1 MQPTY
6 EQLLDMLEEQRKV
19 NDEQRKANDE
29 LGKIIEHLQKRVTE
43 LEERLGLN
51 SSNSS
56 KPPSTDQKKNKQKP
70 KGGARKGHPGH
81 FRKLS
86 DHVDKHITS
95 KVSQCGYCGSKE
107 LQKRSSQFFDQVDI
121 PEIEPFITRIE
132 CCKYRCKGCGRKQV
146 ASFPEGY
153 DKTSF
158 GPKLISFISL
168 CSSAYRMSKRTT
180 QGLLKNLLNVDISLG
195 SIPSMEKKISR
206 ALNPSFETIQKRV
219 DQTKVAYV
227 DETSFREQAQTCYV
241 WTATTDKDTLL
252 RILPTRGL
260 QSLDQIRPRS
270 HPGIT
275 VTDRYQ
281 VYDYKRQQYCLAHLY
296 RDFKKFAQR
305 DGPDGELGSRALFEM
320 DEIFKAT
327 SEPCRKTMQT
337 RVGYRKKR
345 LESILE
351 DTFANGS
358 DKMSRF
364 AERLLAQYEKL
375 FLFTRYQGVEATNNA
390 AERSLRH
397 IVLWRKTSYGT
408 QSEEGSRFMERAVSI
423 WMTLKKQGKEAF
435 CFFQDA
441 YSSTFDPRAE
451 APSI

>member
-1 MQPTY
+1 MKPTY
-6 EQLLDMLEEQRKV
+6 EELVDLVALLREENKQL
-19 NDEQRKANDE
+19 
-29 LGKIIEHLQKRVTE
+29 KRRVQQ

-51 SSNSS
+51 SENSS
-56 KPPSTDQKKNKQKP
+56 KPPSTDQKRNKQKP
-70 KGGARKGHPGH
+70 KGGAPNGHQG
-81 FRKLS
+81 RYRRLS
-86 DHVDKHITS
+86 DHVDKHIIS
-95 KVSQCGYCGSKE
+95 KVSQCQYCGSKE
-107 LQKRSSQFFDQVDI
+107 LKKRSSQFFDQVDI
-121 PEIEPFITRIE
+121 TEIQPFVSRIE
-132 CCKYRCKGCGRKQV
+132 CCKYRCKSCGRKQV

-195 SIPSMEKKISR
+195 SIPSMEKRISR
-206 ALNPSFETIQKRV
+206 ALRPSFETLQKRV
-219 DQTKVAYV
+219 GQTKTAYV

-252 RILPTRGL
+252 RILPTRSL

-296 RDFKKFAQR
+296 RDFKKFSQR

-327 SEPCRKTMQT
+327 HEPCRKTMQA

-364 AERLLAQYEKL
+364 AESLLARYEKL

-423 WMTLKKQGKEAF
+423 WMTLKKQKREPLT
-435 CFFQDA
+435 FFKQA
-441 YSSTFDPRAE
+441 YQADFDLRVAV
-451 APSI
+451 PSI

>member
-1 MQPTY
+1 MERTY
-6 EQLLDMLEEQRKV
+6 KELLQVIAEQRK
-19 NDEQRKANDE
+19 
-29 LGKIIEHLQKRVTE
+29 IIERLEKRVAE

-51 SSNSS
+51 STNSS
-56 KPPSTDQKKNKQKP
+56 KPPSTDQKKNKQRP
-70 KGGARKGHPGH
+70 KGGACIGHQGYH
-81 FRKLS
+81 RKLS
-86 DHVDKHITS
+86 DHVDKHIIS
-95 KVSQCGYCGSKE
+95 KMSQCQYCGSKE
-107 LQKRSSQFFDQVDI
+107 LKKRSSQFFDQVDL
-121 PEIEPFITRIE
+121 PEIQPLVTRIE
-132 CCKYRCKGCGRKQV
+132 CCKYQCKGCKRKQV

-195 SIPSMEKKISR
+195 SIPSMEKKVSG
-206 ALNPSFETIQKRV
+206 ALLPSFEIIQKRV
-219 DQTKVAYV
+219 SQTKVAYV

-275 VTDRYQ
+275 ITDRYQ
-281 VYDYKRQQYCLAHLY
+281 IYNYKRQQYCLAHLY

-305 DGPDGELGSRALFEM
+305 DSPDGELGTQALFEM
-320 DEIFKAT
+320 AEIFKAT
-327 SEPCRKTMQT
+327 REACRKTMQS
-337 RVGYRKKR
+337 RVSYRKRR
-345 LESILE
+345 LEGILE
-351 DTFANGS
+351 DSVANGS

-364 AERLLAQYEKL
+364 AERLLDHYEKL
-375 FLFTRYQGVEATNNA
+375 FLFTRYEGVEATNNA

-423 WMTLKKQGKEAF
+423 WMSLKKQGKEAF
-435 CFFQDA
+435 CFFQKA
-441 YSSTFDPRAE
+441 YRSTFDPGIQ

>member
-1 MQPTY
+1 MEPTY
-6 EQLLDMLEEQRKV
+6 EELVDLVVQLREENKQ
-19 NDEQRKANDE
+19 
-29 LGKIIEHLQKRVTE
+29 LKRRIQQ

-51 SSNSS
+51 SENSS

-70 KGGARKGHPGH
+70 KGGALKGHKGH

-86 DHVDKHITS
+86 DQVDKHVTS
-95 KVSQCGYCGSKE
+95 KLRECQYCGSKS
-107 LQKRSSQFFDQVDI
+107 LKKRSSQFFDQIDI
-121 PEIEPFITRIE
+121 PEINPLVTRIE
-132 CCKYRCKGCGRKQV
+132 CCKYRCKECGRKQV

-180 QGLLKNLLNVDISLG
+180 QGLLKNLLNVDIALG
-195 SIPSMEKKISR
+195 SISSVEKKMSR
-206 ALNPSFETIQKRV
+206 ALNRSFESLQQRIQEA
-219 DQTKVAYV
+219 KVAYV
-227 DETSFREQAQTCYV
+227 DETGFREQAQTCYV
-241 WTATTDKDTLL
+241 WTATTEKEVLL
-252 RILPTRGL
+252 QILPTRGL
-260 QSLDQIRPRS
+260 VSLDQVRPRS

-281 VYDYKRQQYCLAHLY
+281 VYDYKRHQYCLAHLY

-305 DGPDGELGSRALFEM
+305 DGPDKELGLRALFEM
-320 DEIFKAT
+320 DEIFAAT
-327 SEPCRKTMQT
+327 GEICRKTMQT

-345 LESILE
+345 LLNILE
-351 DTFANGS
+351 DAIANGS
-358 DKMSRF
+358 DQMSRF
-364 AERLLAQYEKL
+364 AERLLDHYEKL

-408 QSEEGSRFMERAVSI
+408 QSEEGSRFMERAVSV
-423 WMTLKKQGKEAF
+423 WMTLKKQGRDILS
-435 CFFQDA
+435 FFQEA
-441 YSSTFDPRAE
+441 YCSTFDERAQ

>member
-1 MQPTY
+1 MKPTY
-6 EQLLDMLEEQRKV
+6 EELVALVADLRAEIQELKQENLQLK
-19 NDEQRKANDE
+19 
-29 LGKIIEHLQKRVTE
+29 
-43 LEERLGLN
+43 ERLGLN
-51 SSNSS
+51 STNSS
-56 KPPSTDQKKNKQKP
+56 KPPSTDQKKNKQRP
-70 KGGARKGHPGH
+70 KGGARTGHQGH
-81 FRKLS
+81 HRKLS

-95 KVSQCGYCGSKE
+95 KVNQCQYCGSKE
-107 LQKRSSQFFDQVDI
+107 LKKRSSQFFDQVDI
-121 PEIEPFITRIE
+121 PEIQPLVTRIE
-132 CCKYRCKGCGRKQV
+132 CCKYRCKSCGRKQV
-146 ASFPEGY
+146 ASFPKGY

-195 SIPSMEKKISR
+195 SIPSMEKKVSR
-206 ALNPSFETIQKRV
+206 ALYPSFEALQKRV
-219 DQTKVAYV
+219 KQTKVAYV

-270 HPGIT
+270 HLGIT

-281 VYDYKRQQYCLAHLY
+281 VYNYKRHQYCLAHLY
-296 RDFKKFAQR
+296 RDFKKYAQR
-305 DGPDGELGSRALFEM
+305 DGLDGELGSRAVFEM

-327 SEPCRKTMQT
+327 HEPCRKTMQA
-337 RVGYRKKR
+337 RVSYRKKR

-358 DKMSRF
+358 DKMSRL
-364 AERLLAQYEKL
+364 AERLLTHYEKL

-423 WMTLKKQGKEAF
+423 WMTLKKQGKGAF
-435 CFFQDA
+435 CFFQKA
-441 YSSTFDPRAE
+441 YSSTFDPRIQ
-451 APSI
+451 APLI

>member
-1 MQPTY
+1 MKPTY
-6 EQLLDMLEEQRKV
+6 
-19 NDEQRKANDE
+19 DE
-29 LGKIIEHLQKRVTE
+29 LIELVAQLREENKQLKRRVQQ

-51 SSNSS
+51 SANSS

-70 KGGARKGHPGH
+70 KGGARKGHSGH

-86 DHVDKHITS
+86 DHVDKHIIS
-95 KVSQCGYCGSKE
+95 KVSQCEYCGSKE
-107 LQKRSSQFFDQVDI
+107 LQKRSSQFSDQVDI
-121 PEIEPFITRIE
+121 PEIKPFVTRIE

-180 QGLLKNLLNVDISLG
+180 KELLKNLLNVDISLG

-219 DQTKVAYV
+219 NQTKVAYV

-320 DEIFKAT
+320 DQIFKAT
-327 SEPCRKTMQT
+327 REPCRKTMQS
-337 RVGYRKKR
+337 RVGYRKKK
-345 LESILE
+345 LENILE
-351 DTFANGS
+351 DAFANGS

-364 AERLLAQYEKL
+364 AERLLARYEKL
-375 FLFTRYQGVEATNNA
+375 FLFTRYPGVEATNNA

-408 QSEEGSRFMERAVSI
+408 QSEEGSRFMERAVSV
-423 WMTLKKQGKEAF
+423 WMSLKKQGKEAF
-435 CFFQDA
+435 CFFQDT
-441 YSSTFDPRAE
+441 YCSTFDPRVK
-451 APSI
+451 APLI

>member
-1 MQPTY
+1 MKPTY
-6 EQLLDMLEEQRKV
+6 EELLHIIEEQRKTI
-19 NDEQRKANDE
+19 NDQC
-29 LGKIIEHLQKRVTE
+29 KIIERLEKRVAE

-51 SSNSS
+51 STNSS
-56 KPPSTDQKKNKQKP
+56 KPPSTDQKRNKQKP
-70 KGGARKGHPGH
+70 KGGARKGHPGQ
-81 FRKLS
+81 FRKLF
-86 DHVDKHITS
+86 DHVDKHMTS
-95 KVSQCGYCGSKE
+95 KMSQCKYCGSKD

-121 PEIEPFITRIE
+121 PEIEPFVTRIE

-180 QGLLKNLLNVDISLG
+180 QGLLKNLLNVEISLG

-206 ALNPSFETIQKRV
+206 ALYPSFEALQKRV

-320 DEIFKAT
+320 DEIFKMAH
-327 SEPCRKTMQT
+327 EPCRKTMQA

-351 DTFANGS
+351 DAFANGS

-364 AERLLAQYEKL
+364 AERLLSHYAKL
-375 FLFTRYQGVEATNNA
+375 FLFIRYQGVEATNNA

-423 WMTLKKQGKEAF
+423 WMTLKKQGKGAF
-435 CFFQDA
+435 CFFQEA
-441 YSSTFDPRAE
+441 YSSTFNPRIQ